1 MLALLIKFG
10 LFTLHQDQSINQ
22 SVSTTH
28 SLCYELNKELI
39 WNVTMNIKSNLTTS
53 KPSCHI

>member
-10 LFTLHQDQSINQ
+10 LLLCTRINQ

-53 KPSCHI
+53 KQS